1 MRRGHLQA
9 SSLSSSPS
17 EESRRDG
24 STLARAFSCLY
35 FGRFHIIWHI
45 YGRSHRSAWRVFCI
59 LFGSPYKYLRSVAD
73 PSSQGPEV
81 IGVPL
86 QSFWRSAIYPA
97 SLAWILLF
105 CFASL
110 WLDSARSSFFFVKIS
125 FFGNRS
131 TFISVMTRCVALI
144 ISNSFLTLSRS
155 FRSPSLLRRAMSRL
169 LLSFANID
177 FGMSF
182 SLRAIFSSVSS
193 SASLYLRRRYPKI
206 AFACRWSILINQFK
220 LMVKYQ
226 LPLVWYFTP
235 SPISSMMELLP
246 NRWSSVSPQLRA
258 WIQIRMVFVAKVW
271 IVREA
276 VKYLLLYVRL
286 E

>member
-1 MRRGHLQA
+1 MRGHLQA

-144 ISNSFLTLSRS
+144 VSNSFFDLVEILPKS
-155 FRSPSLLRRAMSRL
+155 FIVEKSNVKVASFFCQHRLRNVFLPSGDILFGILFGFFVFETEVSEDSVCLQMV
-169 LLSFANID
+169 NINQSVQTD
-177 FGMSF
+177 GQIPTSF
-182 SLRAIFSSVSS
+182 SLIFHSFTHQFHDGIIAEPMIIGVATASS
-193 SASLYLRRRYPKI
+193 LDPD
-206 AFACRWSILINQFK
+206 
-220 LMVKYQ
+220 
-226 LPLVWYFTP
+226 
-235 SPISSMMELLP
+235 
-246 NRWSSVSPQLRA
+246 
-258 WIQIRMVFVAKVW
+258 
-271 IVREA
+271 
-276 VKYLLLYVRL
+276 
-286 E
+286 

>member
-144 ISNSFLTLSRS
+144 VSNSFLTLSRS

-177 FGMSF
+177 FGMFERRWNICCCMFGWSRLF
-182 SLRAIFSSVSS
+182 KWTSNLNLCCYLMFIRWASVSYILG
-193 SASLYLRRRYPKI
+193 LYWLYYKSFCLGPMP
-206 AFACRWSILINQFK
+206 FILFH
-220 LMVKYQ
+220 
-226 LPLVWYFTP
+226 
-235 SPISSMMELLP
+235 
-246 NRWSSVSPQLRA
+246 
-258 WIQIRMVFVAKVW
+258 
-271 IVREA
+271 
-276 VKYLLLYVRL
+276 
-286 E
+286 